1 MFDVS
6 FVELMLI
13 GIVGLL
19 VLGPEKLPV
28 AARTVGGFVRRARAS
43 WMSVRT
49 EFERELAAEELKRTM
64 REAARDLDPTP
75 DLREAER
82 SIRETLAP
90 PILDLDAPHAGDL
103 PHVPNPAQSGDEPHA
118 GEPAPTGDVA
128 HASEPARSDDLPHP
142 GENPPKRDEQA

>member
-43 WMSVRT
+43 WNSVRG
-49 EFERELAAEELKRTM
+49 EFERELAAEDLKRTM
-64 REAARDLDPTP
+64 REATRDLDPTP
-75 DLREAER
+75 ELREAER

-90 PILDLDAPHAGDL
+90 PIVDLDAPHGGDLPPRRETPAPDVADLDAPHAGEL
-103 PHVPNPAQSGDEPHA
+103 
-118 GEPAPTGDVA
+118 
-128 HASEPARSDDLPHP
+128 
-142 GENPPKRDEQA
+142 PPKRDEQA

>member
-19 VLGPEKLPV
+19 VLGPEKLPI

-43 WMSVRT
+43 WNSVRG
-49 EFERELAAEELKRTM
+49 EFERELAAEDLKRTM

-90 PILDLDAPHAGDL
+90 PVIDFDAPHAGELPPERETPAPPRADLDAPHAGD
-103 PHVPNPAQSGDEPHA
+103 A
-118 GEPAPTGDVA
+118 
-128 HASEPARSDDLPHP
+128 
-142 GENPPKRDEQA
+142 PPKRDEQA